1 MLQCL
6 SLKLSSSS
14 SPSSAAAA
22 APNGNTHSHPPPP
35 SQGGTSS
42 EASPSATLT
51 HEYTRAVQS
60 QSYNEI
66 WSKVHQVHDHHHD
79 PGHDELP
86 LEEEDHDESD
96 NEESRHRR
104 SQRQHQLLLGR
115 VLQPNRE
122 CVQEALRLAKPNTL
136 TRLVSDYFDQSENT
150 TQACLLLLHRSV
162 YRARELYAPLHQ
174 LLDAVVHSDSVESS
188 LSLNLSL
195 SQSQCRR
202 ALDVFLQFDL
212 HDNPFPS
219 PDDADS
225 PNLDNMRRC
234 FSQLKLQL
242 DSRLRSSRSKIRL
255 IRRAT
260 LASALCFIGT
270 AVGVAVS
277 AVAVTVHALTAALVV
292 VAAPPLCCTATSTGS
307 GSGSGRSSSCCNCS
321 TMTTTEKKEIANMKQ
336 LDAAAMGTCVLDNDL
351 ATIDRLVRRLHAAV
365 EGDKLL
371 VRLGLERGSVS
382 GTAVDK
388 HPIQEVMKQLHKSHP
403 NFLQLVDELEEH
415 ICLCFNTVNRSRSL
429 LFQHINTL

>member
-66 WSKVHQVHDHHHD
+66 WSKVH
-79 PGHDELP
+79 
-86 LEEEDHDESD
+86 
-96 NEESRHRR
+96 
-104 SQRQHQLLLGR
+104 
-115 VLQPNRE
+115 
-122 CVQEALRLAKPNTL
+122 
-136 TRLVSDYFDQSENT
+136 
-150 TQACLLLLHRSV
+150 
-162 YRARELYAPLHQ
+162 
-174 LLDAVVHSDSVESS
+174 
-188 LSLNLSL
+188 
-195 SQSQCRR
+195 QSQCRR

-307 GSGSGRSSSCCNCS
+307 GSGSGRSSSCCNCR

-388 HPIQEVMKQLHKSHP
+388 HPIQEVLKQLHKSHP

-415 ICLCFNTVNRSRSL
+415 ICLCFNTVNSNVPSCIIALRTYHL
-429 LFQHINTL
+429 LSAALLTDEGSKMRERAHSAADSTSISSANYNQGLRLG